1 MPKGVKA
8 TISTQRK
15 IAVPGNALASV
26 AAASIAMPAVA
37 RPRVRSSLPLTLG
50 RRLESRNARSGREDD
65 EPDADPQNDRRDEG
79 REDDQD
85 GDAEQHGVQAPVEA
99 GGARSERGSAG
110 EH

>member
-15 IAVPGNALASV
+15 VAVPGNALASV

-50 RRLESRNARSGREDD
+50 RRLRSRNARSGREDD
-65 EPDADPQNDRRDEG
+65 DPDAELQNDRRDE
-79 REDDQD
+79 RRKPDQD
-85 GDAEQHGVQAPVEA
+85 GDDAQHATPSLSRA
-99 GGARSERGSAG
+99 
-110 EH
+110 